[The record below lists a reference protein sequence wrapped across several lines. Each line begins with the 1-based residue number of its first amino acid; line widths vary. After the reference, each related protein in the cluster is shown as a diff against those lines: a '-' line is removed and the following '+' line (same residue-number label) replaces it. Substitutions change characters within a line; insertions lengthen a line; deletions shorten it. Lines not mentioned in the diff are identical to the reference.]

1 MSPLVAC
8 FIKDLEPEDVEM
20 ALATNG
26 TSLQQAVMIAIISS
40 LTIDSEVQALSN

>member
-1 MSPLVAC
+1 MRGGRRDGA
-8 FIKDLEPEDVEM
+8 DLASD
-20 ALATNG
+20 G